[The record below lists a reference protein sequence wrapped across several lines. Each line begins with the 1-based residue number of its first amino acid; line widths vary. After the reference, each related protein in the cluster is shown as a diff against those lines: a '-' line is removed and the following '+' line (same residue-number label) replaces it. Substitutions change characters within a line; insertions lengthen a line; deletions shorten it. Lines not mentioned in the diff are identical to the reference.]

1 MLFLFTTF
9 YCILPSVTSNDPTM
23 TMTNNEPESPIQV
36 IGQGYHRKLEIKLGT
51 TEMKNALLKWEITP
65 DFYVDVY
72 ELKRLGFEFRIDGGQ
87 TPFIEIEEPSHKS
100 SFHSLSLNIH
110 KANNSIPFHLR
121 YQPSVYSDDFYPY
134 ASILLPGPE
143 LHLIGSDLSVTKFQS
158 DPFEFKIPAGNRN
171 QQLIVDI
178 STLFSVFI
186 GTVYLG
192 SVILRQK

>member
-1 MLFLFTTF
+1 MIIFTVTFLF
-9 YCILPSVTSNDPTM
+9 YCIISSVTSNDPEI
-23 TMTNNEPESPIQV
+23 EPIRV
-36 IGQGYHRKLEIKLGT
+36 TGQGYHRKLEIELGT
-51 TEMKNALLKWEITP
+51 TEIKNALLNWEITP

-72 ELKRLGFEFRIDGGQ
+72 ELKRLGFEFRVDGGQ

-121 YQPSVYSDDFYPY
+121 YQPAVYSDDFYSY
-134 ASILLPGPE
+134 TSILLPGPE
-143 LHLIGSDLSVTKFQS
+143 LHLIGADLSVTKFQS

-171 QQLIVDI
+171 QQLLVDI
-178 STLFSVFI
+178 STLFSVFV

>member
-1 MLFLFTTF
+1 MIIFTATIIF
-9 YCILPSVTSNDPTM
+9 YCIISVTSFDSKD
-23 TMTNNEPESPIQV
+23 EPENELTPIRV
-36 IGQGYHRKLEIKLGT
+36 TGQGYHRKLEIELGT

-72 ELKRLGFEFRIDGGQ
+72 ELKRLGFEFRVDGGQ

-121 YQPSVYSDDFYPY
+121 YQPAVYSDEFYPY
-134 ASILLPGPE
+134 TSILLPGPE
-143 LHLIGSDLSVTKFQS
+143 LNLIGSDLSVTKFHA

-171 QQLIVDI
+171 QQLLVDI
-178 STLFSVFI
+178 STLFSVFV

>member
-1 MLFLFTTF
+1 MIIFTAIFLF
-9 YCILPSVTSNDPTM
+9 YCTISVTSNDLEK
-23 TMTNNEPESPIQV
+23 EPIRV
-36 IGQGYHRKLEIKLGT
+36 TGQGYHRKLEIELGT

-72 ELKRLGFEFRIDGGQ
+72 ELKRLGFEFRVDGGQ

-121 YQPSVYSDDFYPY
+121 YQPAVYSDEFYPY
-134 ASILLPGPE
+134 TSILLPGPE

-171 QQLIVDI
+171 QQLLVDI
-178 STLFSVFI
+178 STLFSVFV

>member
-1 MLFLFTTF
+1 MIILTVTFLF
-9 YCILPSVTSNDPTM
+9 YCIISVASNDLE
-23 TMTNNEPESPIQV
+23 NEPIRV
-36 IGQGYHRKLEIKLGT
+36 TGQGYHRKLEIELGT

-72 ELKRLGFEFRIDGGQ
+72 ELKRLGFEFRVDGGQ

-121 YQPSVYSDDFYPY
+121 YQPAVYSDEFYPY
-134 ASILLPGPE
+134 TSILLPGPE
-143 LHLIGSDLSVTKFQS
+143 LHLIGSDLSVTKFHA

-171 QQLIVDI
+171 QQLLVDI
-178 STLFSVFI
+178 STLFSVFV

>member
-1 MLFLFTTF
+1 MIILTMIFLF
-9 YCILPSVTSNDPTM
+9 YCIISVASNDLE
-23 TMTNNEPESPIQV
+23 NEPIRV
-36 IGQGYHRKLEIKLGT
+36 TGQGYHRKLEIELGT

-72 ELKRLGFEFRIDGGQ
+72 ELKRLGFEFRVDGGQ

-121 YQPSVYSDDFYPY
+121 YQPAVYSDEFYPY
-134 ASILLPGPE
+134 TSILLPGPE
-143 LHLIGSDLSVTKFQS
+143 LHLIGSDLSVTKFHA

-171 QQLIVDI
+171 QQLLVDI
-178 STLFSVFI
+178 STLFSVFV

>member
-1 MLFLFTTF
+1 MIIFTVTFLF
-9 YCILPSVTSNDPTM
+9 YCIISVASNDLE
-23 TMTNNEPESPIQV
+23 NEPIRV
-36 IGQGYHRKLEIKLGT
+36 TGQGYHRKLEIELGT

-72 ELKRLGFEFRIDGGQ
+72 ELKRLGFEFRVDGGQ

-121 YQPSVYSDDFYPY
+121 YQPAVYSDEFYPY
-134 ASILLPGPE
+134 TSILLPGPE
-143 LHLIGSDLSVTKFQS
+143 LHLIGSDLSVTKFHA

-171 QQLIVDI
+171 QQLLVDI
-178 STLFSVFI
+178 STLFSVFV